1 MQPNLWPDNK
11 VTPPGAALGVKF
23 AHQQCPVLSRKHV
36 CVCARVRA
44 STTNCCLCMSLCLF
58 PRSFTRMHSGDMYEK
73 TPPRMLHDLNAS
85 SDMSP
90 GGAGGRPWGSRVTT
104 VYVLA
109 ASFSPHLFFAMSPLV
124 CLFLGW
130 HWATPCMT
138 CLPSCCCFSSAP
150 TALPASPEPRPL
162 ECTGKAASAEAS
174 LNSRAGVV

>member
-1 MQPNLWPDNK
+1 MQPNLWPDSK
-11 VTPPGAALGVKF
+11 VTPPGAALGVKSSSPAVSSAF
-23 AHQQCPVLSRKHV
+23 PKTCV

-73 TPPRMLHDLNAS
+73 TPPCMLHDLNAS

-124 CLFLGW
+124 CLFLG
-130 HWATPCMT
+130 
-138 CLPSCCCFSSAP
+138 
-150 TALPASPEPRPL
+150 
-162 ECTGKAASAEAS
+162 
-174 LNSRAGVV
+174 